1 MRGELPLA
9 MQEMYKFEFCEG
21 DNMTLEFPNSPF
33 AKKIEEKFK
42 DKVVDMYD
50 EANLRT
56 ETNFQLLI

>member
-1 MRGELPLA
+1 MRGQLPLA
-9 MQEMYKFEFCEG
+9 IQEMYKFDFCEG

-33 AKKIEEKFK
+33 ARKIEEKFK
-42 DKVVDMYD
+42 DKVVV

>member
-1 MRGELPLA
+1 MGGELSPA
-9 MQEMYKFEFCEG
+9 VQEMFKFDFWEG

-33 AKKIEEKFK
+33 ARKIEEKFK
-42 DKVVDMYD
+42 DEVVV

>member
-1 MRGELPLA
+1 
-9 MQEMYKFEFCEG
+9 MQEMFKFDFWEG

-33 AKKIEEKFK
+33 ARKIEEKFK
-42 DKVVDMYD
+42 DEVVV

>member
-1 MRGELPLA
+1 